1 MSMNAIEEIAKT
13 QPKENAGPLTSKRFE
28 YQMNWGLNKLLEL
41 EENGEDY
48 TIAFDYH
55 DDIIVFNSEAIATEV
70 DFYQVKTKTNGQWRL
85 GEIYNP
91 STPDDESDKEECEDD
106 SKNEDVT
113 KEKQT
118 KRKKYSFL
126 AKLLSHSIRIT
137 TSKNFFFV
145 TNRQFSKTG
154 FEKAPRGKLVR
165 FADIKKE
172 KQDEIKESL
181 NKEIKELDV
190 SHTKNFY
197 ILQDQIPL
205 DGFQNSLRGAVSEF
219 LKRNAG
225 NAEIDADVFYN
236 TLLHQIIRTR
246 NNYDDDI
253 DDVKQFLE
261 KKCFTKS
268 QFSALIKGLANLE
281 SFNSRCQTITTWLN
295 VIPPFE
301 ADRIRKQLSELRK
314 DMTIYGNMGLS
325 RMFNKIRDIIDN
337 NEFKQ
342 EDPNYVGYAERM
354 VDILK
359 REMPEAMNYEDSY
372 LIALTLY
379 EKSKL

>member
-1 MSMNAIEEIAKT
+1 M
-13 QPKENAGPLTSKRFE
+13 QGLLT
-28 YQMNWGLNKLLEL
+28 LL
-41 EENGEDY
+41 
-48 TIAFDYH
+48 T
-55 DDIIVFNSEAIATEV
+55 
-70 DFYQVKTKTNGQWRL
+70 
-85 GEIYNP
+85 
-91 STPDDESDKEECEDD
+91 
-106 SKNEDVT
+106 
-113 KEKQT
+113 
-118 KRKKYSFL
+118 FL
-126 AKLLSHSIRIT
+126 SPFIT
-137 TSKNFFFV
+137 TQNFFV
-145 TNRQFSKTG
+145 TNRQFSRTG
-154 FEKAPRGKLVR
+154 FEKAPRGQLVR

-205 DGFQNSLRGAVSEF
+205 DGFQNSLRGTVSEF

-246 NNYDDDI
+246 NNYDADI

-281 SFNSRCQTITTWLN
+281 SFNSRCQTVTTWLN
-295 VIPPFE
+295 AVPPFD
-301 ADRIRKQLSELRK
+301 ADSIRKQLSELRK

-325 RMFNKIRDIIDN
+325 RMFNKVRDIIDN
-337 NEFKQ
+337 NEFKR
-342 EDPNYVGYAERM
+342 EDSNYVVYAERM

-359 REMPEAMNYEDSY
+359 REMPEAMNYQDSY

>member
-13 QPKENAGPLTSKRFE
+13 QPKENAGALTSKRFE
-28 YQMNWGLNKLLEL
+28 YQMNWGLSKLLEL
-41 EENGEDY
+41 EERGEDY

-55 DDIIVFNSEAIATEV
+55 DDIIVFNNEANATEV

-91 STPDDESDKEECEDD
+91 STPDDESDKEEGDN
-106 SKNEDVT
+106 KNENTT
-113 KEKQT
+113 KEKQS

-145 TNRQFSKTG
+145 TNRQFSRTG
-154 FEKAPRGKLVR
+154 FEKAPRGQLVS
-165 FADIKKE
+165 FSDIKKE

-181 NKEIKELDV
+181 NNEIKELDV
-190 SHTKNFY
+190 SHVENFF

-219 LKRNAG
+219 LKKNAG

-246 NNYDDDI
+246 NNYDADI

-268 QFSALIKGLANLE
+268 QFSALIKGLSNLD
-281 SFNSRCQTITTWLN
+281 SFNSRCQTITLWLN
-295 VIPPFE
+295 AIPPFE
-301 ADRIRKQLSELRK
+301 ADGIRKQLSELRK
-314 DMTIYGNMGLS
+314 DMTSYGNMGLL

-337 NEFKQ
+337 NEFNR
-342 EDPNYVGYAERM
+342 EDPTFVDYAKRM
-354 VDILK
+354 VVILK
-359 REMPEAMNYEDSY
+359 KEMPEAMNYEDNY

>member
-1 MSMNAIEEIAKT
+1 MNAIEEIAKT
-13 QPKENAGPLTSKRFE
+13 QPKENAGPPTSKRFE

-41 EENGEDY
+41 EEKGEDY

-55 DDIIVFNSEAIATEV
+55 DDIIVFNSEADATEV
-70 DFYQVKTKTNGQWRL
+70 DFYQVKTKTNGHWRL

-91 STPDDESDKEECEDD
+91 STPDDESDKEEGED
-106 SKNEDVT
+106 DVT
-113 KEKQT
+113 KHSKS
-118 KRKKYSFL
+118 KKKNLSYL
-126 AKLLSHSIRIT
+126 AKLLSHTLRISA
-137 TSKNFFFV
+137 SKNFFFV
-145 TNRQFSKTG
+145 TNRQFSKAG
-154 FEKAPRGKLVR
+154 FEKAPKGKLVS

-172 KQDEIKESL
+172 KQDEIKEAL
-181 NKEIKELDV
+181 KKEIEELDV
-190 SHTKNFY
+190 SHTENFY

-219 LKRNAG
+219 LKKNAG
-225 NAEIDADVFYN
+225 NAEIDADVFYS

-246 NNYDDDI
+246 NNYDADI

-268 QFSALIKGLANLE
+268 QFSALIKGLSNLE

-295 VIPPFE
+295 TIPPFE
-301 ADRIRKQLSELRK
+301 ADGIRKQLSELRK
-314 DMTIYGNMGLS
+314 DMTSYGNLS
-325 RMFNKIRDIIDN
+325 LLRMFNKIRDILEN
-337 NEFKQ
+337 NEFKR
-342 EDPNYVGYAERM
+342 EDPTYVGYAERM
-354 VDILK
+354 VGILK
-359 REMPEAMNYEDSY
+359 NEMPEAVNYEDNY

>member
-13 QPKENAGPLTSKRFE
+13 QPKENAGPPASKRFE
-28 YQMNWGLNKLLEL
+28 YQMNWGLSKLLEL
-41 EENGEDY
+41 EDKGEDY

-55 DDIIVFNSEAIATEV
+55 DDIIVFNSEANASGV

-91 STPDDESDKEECEDD
+91 STPDDESDKEEGEDD
-106 SKNEDVT
+106 TKNEGAA
-113 KEKQT
+113 KENKP
-118 KRKKYSFL
+118 KKKKLSYL
-126 AKLLSHSIRIT
+126 AKLLSHTLRIS

-145 TNRQFSKTG
+145 TNRQFSKAG
-154 FEKAPRGKLVR
+154 FEKAPKGQLVS
-165 FADIKKE
+165 FTDIKKE
-172 KQDEIKESL
+172 KQDEIKEAL
-181 NKEIKELDV
+181 KNEIEELDV
-190 SHTKNFY
+190 SHTENFY

-219 LKRNAG
+219 LKKDAG
-225 NAEIDADVFYN
+225 NAEIDADVFYS

-246 NNYDDDI
+246 NNYDADI

-268 QFSALIKGLANLE
+268 QFSALIKGLSNLE

-295 VIPPFE
+295 AIPPFE
-301 ADRIRKQLSELRK
+301 ADGIRKQLSELRK
-314 DMTIYGNMGLS
+314 DMTSYGNLS
-325 RMFNKIRDIIDN
+325 LLRMFNKIRDILDN
-337 NEFKQ
+337 NEFKR
-342 EDPNYVGYAERM
+342 EDPTYVGYAERM
-354 VDILK
+354 VGILK
-359 REMPEAMNYEDSY
+359 REMPEAMNYEDNY

>member
-1 MSMNAIEEIAKT
+1 MNAIEEIAKT
-13 QPKENAGPLTSKRFE
+13 QPKENAGPPTSKRFE

-41 EENGEDY
+41 EEKGEDY

-55 DDIIVFNSEAIATEV
+55 DDIIVFNSEADATEV

-91 STPDDESDKEECEDD
+91 STPDDESDKEEGED
-106 SKNEDVT
+106 NVT
-113 KEKQT
+113 KHSKS
-118 KRKKYSFL
+118 KKKNLSYL
-126 AKLLSHSIRIT
+126 AKLLSHTLRISA
-137 TSKNFFFV
+137 SKNFFFV
-145 TNRQFSKTG
+145 TNRQFSKAG
-154 FEKAPRGKLVR
+154 FEKAPKGKLVS

-172 KQDEIKESL
+172 KQDEIKEAL
-181 NKEIKELDV
+181 KKEIEELDV
-190 SHTKNFY
+190 SHTENFY

-219 LKRNAG
+219 LKKNAG
-225 NAEIDADVFYN
+225 NAEIDADVFYS

-246 NNYDDDI
+246 NNYDADI

-268 QFSALIKGLANLE
+268 QFSALIKGLSNLE

-295 VIPPFE
+295 TIPPFE
-301 ADRIRKQLSELRK
+301 ADGIRKQLSELRK
-314 DMTIYGNMGLS
+314 DMTSYGNLS
-325 RMFNKIRDIIDN
+325 LLRMFNKIRDILEN
-337 NEFKQ
+337 NEFKR
-342 EDPNYVGYAERM
+342 EDPTYVGYAERM
-354 VDILK
+354 VGILK
-359 REMPEAMNYEDSY
+359 NEMPEAVNYEDNY